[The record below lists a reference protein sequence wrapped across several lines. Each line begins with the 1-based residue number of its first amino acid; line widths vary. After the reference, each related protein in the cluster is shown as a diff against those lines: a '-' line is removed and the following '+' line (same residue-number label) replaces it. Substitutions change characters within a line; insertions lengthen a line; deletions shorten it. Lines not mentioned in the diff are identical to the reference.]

1 MKNVRILYEKSAQAK
16 IGDTMSVLKTLWSS
30 TATIGSRDKLTK
42 DIECDVLVIGGG
54 IAGILTAYFLTQNNI
69 NVVLVEASSICS
81 GQTRNTTAKIT
92 SQHGACYSEIAEK
105 FLFDTALKYAK
116 ANERA
121 IADFEELIV
130 KHKIDCDFMRVPSY
144 LYSLKETRDIE
155 KEFLFVKK
163 CNIDAMLTH
172 QTELPFDVKLAL
184 KYKNQ
189 AQFNPY
195 PFIFELSEYISI
207 FENTQVLKVEDNIAL
222 CDNAKVKAKK
232 IVFATHY
239 PIVNFPGM
247 YFARLHQS
255 RSYVLA
261 VKNAVQMHGMYY
273 CVEKGGLSFRSFRD
287 LLLVSGESHRTGEMP
302 SYDVYERLFD
312 RVKKYYP
319 DARVSCKF
327 SAQDTMSP
335 DNLSYAGI
343 YSKSKPD
350 WYVLTGFS
358 KWGMTNSMLCA
369 KLVGDMI
376 CGNKNELET
385 VLSPSRFNS
394 STVIPVIN
402 EVCRAV
408 KGLSKTAFYI
418 PRDFVKDI
426 ERGDAKVVLYSGK
439 RCGVY
444 RSEKDEL
451 FAVSV
456 RCPHL
461 GCALEFNKT
470 EKTWECPC
478 HGSRFSYKG
487 ELLASPSQNSLKKYH

>member
-1 MKNVRILYEKSAQAK
+1 
-16 IGDTMSVLKTLWSS
+16 MSVLNTLWSS
-30 TATIGSRDKLTK
+30 TATIKSRDKLSK

-54 IAGILTAYFLTQNNI
+54 IAGILTAYFLSQNNI

-81 GQTRNTTAKIT
+81 GQTKNTTAKIT

-105 FLFDTALKYAK
+105 FSLDTALKYAK

-121 IADFEELIV
+121 IADFEELV
-130 KHKIDCDFMRVPSY
+130 AEHKIDCDFMRVPSY

-155 KEFLFVKK
+155 KEFLFAKK
-163 CNIDAMLTH
+163 CNIDAMLTN

-184 KYKNQ
+184 KYENQ

-195 PFIFELSEYISI
+195 PFISELSNYISI
-207 FENTQVLKVEDNIAL
+207 FENTRVLKVEDTIAY

-247 YFARLHQS
+247 YFARMHQS

-261 VKNAVQMHGMYY
+261 VKNALKMNGMYY
-273 CVEKGGLSFRSFRD
+273 SVDKGGLSFRSFRD
-287 LLLVSGESHRTGEMP
+287 LLLVSGESHRTGEVP
-302 SYDVYERLFD
+302 NYDIYERLFE
-312 RVKKYYP
+312 RVEKYYP
-319 DARVSCKF
+319 DAVVCCRS

-335 DNLSYAGI
+335 DNLPYAGV

-369 KLVGDMI
+369 KLVSDLI
-376 CGNKNELET
+376 FGNKNELEP

-394 STVIPVIN
+394 STVIPVMN
-402 EVCRAV
+402 EVCHAV

-461 GCALEFNKT
+461 GCTLEFNKT

-487 ELLASPSQNSLKKYH
+487 ELLASPSQSSLKRYH

>member
-1 MKNVRILYEKSAQAK
+1 
-16 IGDTMSVLKTLWSS
+16 
-30 TATIGSRDKLTK
+30 
-42 DIECDVLVIGGG
+42 LVIGGG
-54 IAGILTAYFLTQNNI
+54 IAGVLTACFLSREHI
-69 NVVLVEASSICS
+69 NVVLVEASSVCS

-92 SQHGACYSEIAEK
+92 SQHGVCYSKITDK
-105 FLFDTALKYAK
+105 FSFDTALKYAR
-116 ANERA
+116 ANEQA
-121 IADFEELIV
+121 IDDFEKLIDNL
-130 KHKIDCDFMRVPSY
+130 KINCDFERVPSY
-144 LYSLKETRDIE
+144 LYSLKETRVLE
-155 KEFLFVKK
+155 KEFLLAKK
-163 CNIDAMLTH
+163 CSIDATLTN

-184 KYKNQ
+184 CYKNQ

-195 PFIFELSEYISI
+195 PFISKLSDYISV
-207 FENTQVLKVEDNIAL
+207 FENTRVLKVEDNIAY

-247 YFARLHQS
+247 YFTRMHQS

-261 VKNAVQMHGMYY
+261 VENAVQMNGMYY
-273 CVEKGGLSFRSFRD
+273 CADKGGLSFRSFRD
-287 LLLVSGESHRTGEMP
+287 LLLVSGESHRTGESP
-302 SYDVYERLFD
+302 SYDVYESLIKC
-312 RVKKYYP
+312 VKQFYP
-319 DARVSCKF
+319 DAVVRCRF
-327 SAQDTMSP
+327 SAQDSMSP
-335 DNLSYAGI
+335 DSLPYAGQ

-358 KWGMTNSMLCA
+358 KWGMSNSMLCS
-369 KLVGDMI
+369 KLVSDMI
-376 CGNKNELET
+376 IGNKNELEK

-394 STVIPVIN
+394 STVIPVLN
-402 EVCRAV
+402 EVCHAV
-408 KGLSKTAFYI
+408 KGLSETAFYI

-426 ERGDAKVVLYSGK
+426 ERGEAKVVIYSGK

-444 RSEKDEL
+444 RSKKDEL

-461 GCALEFNKT
+461 GCALKFNKT

-487 ELLASPSQNSLKKYH
+487 ELLDSPSQISLKTYH